1 MRKLSVVVLVVLA
14 SGVGFLLGHTR
25 VARRGEKTTR
35 PSITGNIN
43 VAGDSFRVVDGD
55 LEMRSLPDGTVE
67 LVGNLNVR
75 PN

>member
-25 VARRGEKTTR
+25 VARRGETTTR